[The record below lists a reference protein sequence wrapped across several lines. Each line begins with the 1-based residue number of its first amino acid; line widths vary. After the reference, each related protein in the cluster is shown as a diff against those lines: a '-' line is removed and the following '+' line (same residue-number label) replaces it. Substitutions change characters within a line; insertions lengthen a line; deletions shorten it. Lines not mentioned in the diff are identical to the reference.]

1 MAIEL
6 VILLVLLAV
15 ALSLLDSGGN
25 KGGKSE

>member
-15 ALSLLDSGGN
+15 ALSLLDSGGT
-25 KGGKSE
+25 GKTE